1 MAAASG
7 CSRLRTHSRWSS
19 QWISSARRWLV
30 ANSRV
35 RRGASTE
42 DHDNETVDQRDIENG
57 MSFEMVIGWLFGLLI
72 LVLVVLTIAALIKCL
87 QK

>member
-1 MAAASG
+1 
-7 CSRLRTHSRWSS
+7 
-19 QWISSARRWLV
+19 
-30 ANSRV
+30 V

-42 DHDNETVDQRDIENG
+42 DHDNETVDQSDMENG